1 MYGLKNIFSPI
12 NINHIFQVTFK
23 SNSVK
28 VLCSVK
34 PFSATTPININCN
47 FGRLYSSQCRYFTES
62 KILSTTNN
70 VGIGQSKKRPIRKK
84 WTDEMITGQKG
95 KFNVMAFAS
104 AEEYNLEGLVT
115 GLLKQDLYEPKR

>member
-1 MYGLKNIFSPI
+1 MYGLKNIFSPV

-28 VLCSVK
+28 VLCSVN
-34 PFSATTPININCN
+34 PFAAITPVNYN
-47 FGRLYSSQCRYFTES
+47 FGRFCSSQSRKFTES
-62 KILSTTNN
+62 KILSTDN
-70 VGIGQSKKRPIRKK
+70 VGGIQSKKRPTRKK

-115 GLLKQDLYEPKR
+115 GLMKQDLYEPKR

>member
-1 MYGLKNIFSPI
+1 MTFNSNAVKIVYSIKPSFPLNY
-12 NINHIFQVTFK
+12 NHGQFCSIQFRNFTK
-23 SNSVK
+23 SR
-28 VLCSVK
+28 VLSD
-34 PFSATTPININCN
+34 N
-47 FGRLYSSQCRYFTES
+47 
-62 KILSTTNN
+62 LS
-70 VGIGQSKKRPIRKK
+70 GMQSKKRPTRKK